1 MLVLAMS
8 LAATSAPIHAQTK
21 TTTKT
26 HKKTKASSELEEQL
40 RAMRETESRMQV
52 QINELRQQ
60 LADRDAKLTGAAQVV
75 QDARAQA
82 AQATAKTAEISET
95 VQQED
100 DRVKDLQG
108 QINTLGVTDAAAVK
122 TVADDQKKMA
132 TAVESPATL
141 HYKGVEITPIGFF
154 AAESTY
160 RTRSLNSDINTP
172 FNATLFPGAA
182 QAHTSEFNFTG
193 RQSRIGALVTGS
205 LPWAKLGGYFE
216 ADFLSAGATSNENQ
230 SNSYTLRQR
239 QIFGQALFTGGLSVY
254 GGQMWSLVT
263 ETKTGVDP
271 RTEVLPQTP
280 DAAYHVGFSWAR
292 QPGVRIAQ
300 KVGIATY
307 AMSLEESE
315 YIFSANNANP
325 NFFFGAPGVSGGVF
339 NAFNGNYSNNV
350 APDVI
355 VKASFD
361 PKFGHFE
368 VGGIARFFRDRHYLG
383 YGLGVNGAGTTVP
396 NGNGTN
402 DTKIGGGFFANAH
415 VPMTKYFTL
424 GAHLMQ
430 GDGVGRYGTSTLPDI
445 TVHPDGTLAPIRSS
459 QGLLSLE
466 FHPAPKLDLFGYAGG
481 EYAQRTVYRDP
492 VSGKLVGYAPITAN
506 VAGCNT
512 EYTPTS
518 NTGYAP
524 GIANNCAA
532 STRALLEGSAGFAYR
547 FYQGPKGR
555 LQYSMMYSYLD
566 RAAWTG
572 TIGSGTGAPKGTNNM
587 VFTSFRYYIP

>member
-1 MLVLAMS
+1 MLALALGM
-8 LAATSAPIHAQTK
+8 AAGVAPVHAQTATPK
-21 TTTKT
+21 AKT
-26 HKKTKASSELEEQL
+26 HKKAKESEVEAQL
-40 RAMRETESRMQV
+40 REMREAEQKMQA
-52 QINELRQQ
+52 QINDLRQQ
-60 LADRDAKLTGAAQVV
+60 LADRDAKLAGATTEV
-75 QDARAQA
+75 QDAKAQA
-82 AQATAKTAEISET
+82 VQATAKADEVTAT
-95 VQQED
+95 VLQQD

-122 TVADDQKKMA
+122 TVADDQKKLA
-132 TAVESPATL
+132 SAVESPASI
-141 HYKGVEITPIGFF
+141 HYKGVDITPIGFF
-154 AAESTY
+154 AAESVY
-160 RTRSLNSDINTP
+160 RQRSLNSDINTP
-172 FNATLFPGAA
+172 FNSTLFPGAA

-205 LPWAKLGGYFE
+205 LTWAKLGGYFE

-239 QIFGQALFTGGLSVY
+239 QIFGQVQFNSGLSIY

-280 DAAYHVGFSWAR
+280 DAAYHVGFSWMR

-307 AMSLEESE
+307 ALSLEEAE
-315 YIFSANNANP
+315 YIFNATNANN
-325 NFFFGAPGVSGGVF
+325 NFFFGAPGVSGGLF

-355 VKASFD
+355 LKASFD

-368 VGGIARFFRDRHYLG
+368 VGGIARFFRDRYYPG
-383 YGLGVNGAGTTVP
+383 YGLGVNGTGTSVP
-396 NGNGTN
+396 NGTGTN
-402 DTKIGGGFFANAH
+402 DTKTGGGFFANAH

-424 GAHLMQ
+424 GLHVMQ
-430 GDGVGRYGTSTLPDI
+430 GTGVGRYGTSTLPDI

-466 FHPAPKLDLFGYAGG
+466 FHPTPKLDLFGYAGG

-506 VAGCNT
+506 IAGCNT

-524 GIANNCAA
+524 AAATNCSA
-532 STRALLEGSAGFAYR
+532 STRALLEGSAGFTYR

-555 LQYSMMYSYLD
+555 LQYSMMYSYLE
-566 RAAWTG
+566 RETWTG
-572 TIGSGTGAPKGTNNM
+572 TNGTSFGSPKGTNNM